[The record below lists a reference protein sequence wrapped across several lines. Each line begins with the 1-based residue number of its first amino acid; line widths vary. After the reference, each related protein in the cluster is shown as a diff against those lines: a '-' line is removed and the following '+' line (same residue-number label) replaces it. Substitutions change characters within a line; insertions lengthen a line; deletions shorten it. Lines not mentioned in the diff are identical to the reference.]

1 MRISRGSFD
10 RSRDARV
17 RAAAFEWLTDQVA
30 RHGDVLPR
38 SVLAEGFQLNGRRVP
53 LMGPQGI
60 FKPAVMAVPLSITT
74 VPSGPYDDGFDEKNV
89 LHYRYRGD
97 DPNHRDNVGLRFAM
111 QEQLPLVYFHRVVP
125 SKYVAAWPVFIVA
138 DDPASLSVEVQVD
151 DAEHVGLGVDQGL
164 RVAEDVGDARR
175 RYMTSLV
182 RRRLHQRTFRERVLL
197 AYRRECA
204 FCRFRHE
211 ELLEAAHI
219 TPDVDPLGEPVV
231 SNGMAL
237 CKLHHGAFDQHFV
250 GVRPDLTL
258 EVRADL
264 LEEEDGP
271 TLVHG
276 IQALH
281 DARIGVPKRRE
292 DRPAKGRLERRYE
305 EFLEEARKVS

>member
-1 MRISRGSFD
+1 VTISRGSFD

-17 RAAAFEWLTDQVA
+17 RAAAFEWLSDQVA
-30 RHGDVLPR
+30 RHAGTLPR
-38 SVLAEGFQLNGRRVP
+38 PVLARGFQLDGRRVP

-74 VPSGPYDDGFDEKNV
+74 VPSGPYADGFDENNV

-97 DPNHRDNVGLRFAM
+97 DPNHRDNVGLRFAW

-151 DAEHVGLGVDQGL
+151 DAEHVGLGADQGL
-164 RVAEDVGDARR
+164 RVAEDTADARR

-211 ELLEAAHI
+211 ELLEAAQI
-219 TPDVDPLGEPVV
+219 TPDVDPLGEPVI

-237 CKLHHGAFDQHFV
+237 CKLHHGAFDRHFV

-281 DARIGVPKRRE
+281 HARIRVPTRRE
-292 DRPAKGRLERRYE
+292 DRPARGRLERRYE
-305 EFLEEARKVS
+305 DFLEEAEKVS